1 MEILKIIADI
11 PKNAK
16 AGNELYIGNSY
27 EMTQSS
33 RENITF

>member
-11 PKNAK
+11 SKNAK
-16 AGNELYIGNSY
+16 AGNELYIGNGC